1 VHITKAEME
10 KLGFDSK
17 FLQEVVPKWVR
28 GEKRMAYI

>member
-1 VHITKAEME
+1 ME

-28 GEKRMAYI
+28 GEKEWHIFR